1 MPRFAADDLC
11 RLGKALFAAVGA
23 APEQAELVADHM
35 VESGLLGHDSHSIL
49 RYPQYVEMVR
59 SGKVRL
65 DAQLEILRETP
76 WMAQVSGHWGF
87 GAVTATEAMKLA
99 IAKAQAGGF
108 STVTVR
114 DCNHV
119 ARLGRFAA
127 MAAAE
132 GNLIGAL
139 CANGHGGDLA
149 VAPHGGRERRLPTNP
164 LAVAIPTS
172 QEWPIVLDMTT
183 SMTSGGALR
192 HYRNL
197 GAPVPEGCIIDGE
210 GNPATDVE
218 AYHGT
223 PPGAMLPLGY
233 PQAGHKGF
241 GLAVVVDILS
251 GALSGAG
258 CTQSNPPEAGNALFI
273 WVLNVEAFGPEEE
286 FLAEIGR
293 FIEWVKSSLP
303 AAGFEEVVLP
313 GENSYRI
320 LAERERQG
328 MWVDEAAWAQI
339 RELARE
345 LRVSVPEPTDGGR

>member
-1 MPRFAADDLC
+1 MPRLAADGL
-11 RLGKALFAAVGA
+11 RELGEALLTAVGA
-23 APEQAELVADHM
+23 APAQAELVADHL
-35 VESGLLGHDSHSIL
+35 VESGLLGHDSHSVL
-49 RYPQYVEMVR
+49 RLPQYVEMVR
-59 SGKVRL
+59 SGKVRV
-65 DAQLEILRETP
+65 DGQLEILRETP

-99 IAKAQAGGF
+99 VTKAQAGGF

-132 GNLIGAL
+132 GNLIGAM

-164 LAVAIPTS
+164 LAVAIPTLH
-172 QEWPIVLDMTT
+172 EWPIVLDMTT

-192 HYRNL
+192 HFQNL

-210 GNPATDVE
+210 GNPSTDVE
-218 AYHGT
+218 AYYGP
-223 PPGAMLPLGY
+223 PPGAILPLGY
-233 PQAGHKGF
+233 PQAGHRGF
-241 GLAVVVDILS
+241 GLAVVVDILA

-258 CTQSNPPEAGNALFI
+258 CTQADPPEAGNALFI
-273 WVLNVEAFGPEEE
+273 WVLNVEAFGPKEE
-286 FLAEIGR
+286 FLAETGR

-313 GENSYRI
+313 GENSHRI
-320 LAERERQG
+320 LAQRECQG
-328 MWVDEAAWAQI
+328 MWVDETAWAQI
-339 RELARE
+339 GRLAEELGVVA
-345 LRVSVPEPTDGGR
+345 PKGK

>member
-1 MPRFAADDLC
+1 MPRFAADDL
-11 RLGKALFAAVGA
+11 RQLGKALLTAVGA
-23 APEQAELVADHM
+23 APDQAELVADHM
-35 VESGLLGHDSHSIL
+35 VESGLLGHDSHSVL

-76 WMAQVSGHWGF
+76 WMAQVSGHWGL
-87 GAVTATEAMKLA
+87 GAVTATGAMELA
-99 IAKAQAGGF
+99 VSKAQAGGF
-108 STVTVR
+108 STVTVK

-132 GNLIGAL
+132 GNLIGAM

-210 GNPATDVE
+210 GYATADVE
-218 AYHGT
+218 AYYGT
-223 PPGAMLPLGY
+223 PPGAILPLGH
-233 PQAGHKGF
+233 PQAGHRGF
-241 GLAVVVDILS
+241 GLAVVVDILA

-258 CTQSNPPEAGNALFI
+258 CTQADPPEAGNALFI
-273 WVLNVEAFGPEEE
+273 WVLNVEAFGPKEE
-286 FLAEIGR
+286 FLAETDR
-293 FIEWVKSSLP
+293 FIEWVKSSAP

-313 GENSYRI
+313 GENSHRI

-328 MWVDEAAWAQI
+328 MCVDAAAWAQI
-339 RELARE
+339 SQLASELGVAA
-345 LRVSVPEPTDGGR
+345 PEGK